1 MRYLFII
8 IFFSLLAE
16 IADGQQY
23 QFRNYEVDDGLPSS
37 EIYHVYQDSEGYIWI
52 ATDMGVSRFDGC
64 EFKNYDLE
72 DGLPDNTIFEIYE
85 DYKGRIWFLS
95 YSMRLSYYYNDTIHT
110 YEHNDVI
117 SEYFIKNRVLQK
129 LSFYVDKQDNVFF
142 GVQQHNFFKI
152 DSTGDID
159 EIMMESGDTLNLY
172 KRGSN
177 FFNKYSGGAHSKL
190 NIFNED
196 YSQIIDLSLKANERN
211 PIQYACKS
219 ENSIFLTIGN
229 ILYHIRED
237 SIINKREFN
246 RRILWMN
253 LDKNDDLWLGLVGG
267 ALRLNKNNINKN
279 KNVLFEDHEITS
291 VLRDYEGGYWFST
304 QKNGLYYVP
313 SLSIKTLTQEEGLYT
328 NNIGVVKSDR
338 DKNVWVGHKEPGVT
352 LIRNRKISGK
362 IELPKN
368 EPGGEGINDIIFGP
382 DNSLYV
388 LRWKN
393 TYKVKPDNEDVQ
405 PKIYKHSANAN
416 SLIFFSDNKFVVAG
430 VWGIRMIKDD
440 EVFYKSCK
448 EVNFCPRITSLYYP
462 EKDSVLYL
470 GGLNGFWQFK
480 DGEFTHL
487 GEKNDLLYYRVV
499 DIAEYKDY
507 LVLATKGGGLILYNR
522 DAVFQVTR
530 KDGLLSNSINSVQV
544 RNNMIWLAHNRGV
557 SKLTYHDVKSE
568 LFDIQ
573 TLVKKDGLVDN
584 EVNDIAIVDSIVYV
598 GTNEGLSYF
607 NFMSLTRNVFPPP
620 IKIKN
625 IKIND
630 SDTTVQSSY
639 KLDHHQNSL
648 SISFVGLTYRQADG
662 VKYRY
667 KMKGLNEDW
676 NITDRNSKF
685 YTTLSPGDYEFLVQ
699 AQNEDGIWSETS
711 ASVNFTIEP
720 PFWKKWWFIGLL
732 VLVISGLIWWLFY
745 FRLSMIRRRNE
756 LMQDINEYKQKI
768 LRQQMNPHFIFNT
781 LNSIQYFLLDEDTTS
796 SLNYL
801 TKFAKMMRIVLD
813 NSQQTF
819 VSIEDEIRGLNLYL
833 ELEALRFEE
842 SFDYEIK
849 VDDDI
854 NTYEYKIPALI
865 LQPYVENSIRH
876 GLLHKKSKGFLTVH
890 IQKNEESLLCSIED
904 DGVGRKRAEEI
915 KMSKGPMKESLG
927 SKITED
933 RINVLNSLYSDEI
946 DVHFVDLEDEEGNP
960 RGTRVEITLPFV
972 F

>member
-1 MRYLFII
+1 MRYLLII

-16 IADGQQY
+16 FAEGQQY
-23 QFRNYEVDDGLPSS
+23 QFHNYEVEDGLPSS
-37 EIYHVYQDSEGYIWI
+37 EVYHVYQDSEGYIWI
-52 ATDMGVSRFDGC
+52 ATNMGVSRFDGY

-72 DGLPDNTIFEIYE
+72 DGLPNNTIFEIYE

-95 YSMRLSYYYNDTIHT
+95 YSMKLSYYYNDSIHT

-117 SEYFIKNRVLQK
+117 SDYFIKDRVFNK
-129 LSFYVDKQDNVFF
+129 LSFHVDKQDNIYF
-142 GVQQHNFFKI
+142 GVQQRNLFKI
-152 DSTGDID
+152 NSNGELD
-159 EIMMESGDTLNLY
+159 EIEMKSGDTLSIFN
-172 KRGSN
+172 RGSV
-177 FFNKYSGGAHSKL
+177 FFNLWSGKIFNKL
-190 NIFNED
+190 KIFNED
-196 YSQIIDLSLKANERN
+196 TLNIIDLTLEAKERN
-211 PIQYACKS
+211 EIQFACKNK
-219 ENSIFLTIGN
+219 NSLYVTAGN
-229 ILYHIRED
+229 TLYHLRED
-237 SIINKREFN
+237 SVVN
-246 RRILWMN
+246 RRQFDKRILWMN
-253 LDKNDDLWLGLVGG
+253 IDRNDDLWLGMAGG
-267 ALRLNKNNINKN
+267 ALKLNKNNIHKN
-279 KNVLFEDHEITS
+279 ENVLFEDMDITS
-291 VLRDYEGGYWFST
+291 VLRDFEGGYWFST
-304 QKNGLYYVP
+304 IKNGLYYVP
-313 SLSIKTLTQEEGLYT
+313 SLFIKTLTQKEGLYS
-328 NNIGVVKSDR
+328 NRIGVITSDQ
-338 DKNVWVGHKEPGVT
+338 DKNLWVGHKERAVT
-352 LIRNRKISGK
+352 LLKNKEVLTK
-362 IELPKN
+362 IEFPKS
-368 EPGGEGINDIIFGP
+368 EPEGINDIIFGP
-382 DNSLYV
+382 DNSVYI
-388 LRWKN
+388 LRWNK
-393 TYKVKPDNEDVQ
+393 TYQNEIRNKEIKQ
-405 PKIYKHSANAN
+405 KSFEHGNNAN
-416 SLIFFSDNKFVVAG
+416 SMTFMPDDRCIISG
-430 VWGIRMIKDD
+430 IWGIRIIENNKL
-440 EVFYKSCK
+440 VYKSC
-448 EVNFCPRITSLYYP
+448 EDDNFCHRITKLYYS
-462 EKDSVLYL
+462 EEDRVLYL
-470 GGLNGFWQFK
+470 GGLNGFWKFK

-487 GEKNDLLYYRVV
+487 GKKNDLLYYRVV
-499 DIAEYKDY
+499 DISEYKGY
-507 LVLATKGGGLILYNR
+507 MVLATRGGGLILYNQ
-522 DAVFQVTR
+522 DAVFQITQ

-544 RNNMIWLAHNRGV
+544 NNNEIWIAQNRGV
-557 SKLTYHDVKSE
+557 TKLTYHDVEAE
-568 LFDIQ
+568 LFDIYN
-573 TLVKKDGLVDN
+573 LVKKDGLADN
-584 EVNDIAIVDSIVYV
+584 EVNDIAVVDSIVYV

-607 NFMSLTRNVFPPP
+607 NFMNLTKKVFPPP
-620 IKIKN
+620 VKIKD
-625 IKIND
+625 IKINGR
-630 SDTTVQSSY
+630 DTTVQSSY
-639 KLDHHQNSL
+639 ELKYNQNSL
-648 SISFVGLTYRQADG
+648 SISFVGLTYRQKGD

-676 NITDRNSKF
+676 SITNRNRKIF
-685 YTTLSPGDYEFLVQ
+685 NTLSPGDYEFIVQ
-699 AQNEDGIWSETS
+699 AQNENGIWGEKS
-711 ASVNFTIEP
+711 ARVTFTVKA
-720 PFWKKWWFIGLL
+720 PFWRKWWFIGLL
-732 VLVISGLIWWLFY
+732 IIIFSGLIWWLFY

-876 GLLHKKSKGFLTVH
+876 GLLHKKTKGFLRVH

-946 DVHFVDLEDEEGNP
+946 DVQYVDLENEEGNP